1 MRFVCIDLGDQRTG
15 IAVGDAVTRLASP
28 VDVLQIPIDRAGG
41 EDLLKAI
48 ARHVHELLGPAP
60 RVGSA
65 GVTTEPAEPLNPLPE
80 GGSRGG
86 GWVDRSGASDA
97 RGTPRPGLIVGL
109 PLNMDGTEGPR
120 AKATRAWA
128 KRIQERT
135 GWPVHFVDERLSSV
149 RADAKLARSGL
160 THKQKKERRDA
171 IAAAAILQGFLDS
184 LSPPTLSPDVTDP
197 E

>member
-1 MRFVCIDLGDQRTG
+1 MRYVCIDLGDQRTG

-41 EDLLKAI
+41 NDLLAAI
-48 ARHVHELLGPAP
+48 ARHVDDLLGPAP
-60 RVGSA
+60 KVI
-65 GVTTEPAEPLNPLPE
+65 
-80 GGSRGG
+80 
-86 GWVDRSGASDA
+86 ASVEA
-97 RGTPRPGLIVGL
+97 SSTMRAGLIVGL
-109 PLNMDGTEGPR
+109 PLNMDGSEGPR
-120 AKATRAWA
+120 AKATREWA
-128 KRIQERT
+128 KRIQDRT
-135 GWPVHFVDERLSSV
+135 GWPVQFVDERLSSV

-184 LSPPTLSPDVTDP
+184 LSPPTLSTDVTDL